1 MKNLY
6 APKGIIPVP
15 PTPFA
20 KNDTINEAEYK
31 RLLDYDIERGVHCIC
46 IGGSTGEWST
56 MSLEERK
63 QLFKVAADGIG
74 TRVPKM
80 ATTGCHSL
88 SKTLELTQYA
98 VDLGYES
105 ILLITPHYLQPGR
118 EATMDYYRTVAETFP
133 DLAICIYNVPHCTN
147 VEMPVEDI
155 IELAKIPNITGM
167 KHCTDPTR
175 TNKIIEGTKNEYFE
189 STTGRENM
197 ILANFIAPFMGSS
210 FGATFLFGFFAIY

>member
-63 QLFKVAADGIG
+63 QLFKVAACKD
-74 TRVPKM
+74 
-80 ATTGCHSL
+80 
-88 SKTLELTQYA
+88 
-98 VDLGYES
+98 
-105 ILLITPHYLQPGR
+105 
-118 EATMDYYRTVAETFP
+118 
-133 DLAICIYNVPHCTN
+133 
-147 VEMPVEDI
+147 
-155 IELAKIPNITGM
+155 
-167 KHCTDPTR
+167 
-175 TNKIIEGTKNEYFE
+175 
-189 STTGRENM
+189 
-197 ILANFIAPFMGSS
+197 
-210 FGATFLFGFFAIY
+210 